1 MNYYELAETIDS
13 MDDFFSRQKNLTEE
27 DVAYE
32 VKRRN
37 LQKMASD
44 LFFPAYDEYSISE
57 KTGVSEGQI
66 ANYLQ
71 GKSESR

>member
-44 LFFPAYDEYSISE
+44 LFFSGI
-57 KTGVSEGQI
+57 
-66 ANYLQ
+66 
-71 GKSESR
+71 